1 MLTVDFQKEIPL
13 TQWVFPINPNVQLPE
28 SFKYAA
34 KSEKFLTIAPERI
47 EQNYDQWL
55 KAWTELMTR

>member
-28 SFKYAA
+28 SFQYAA
-34 KSEKFLTIAPERI
+34 QSEKFLTIAPDWI
-47 EQNYDQWL
+47 EQNYNKWL
-55 KAWTELMTR
+55 KAWTEWMIR